1 LTVSSNKLSCRTPIF
16 ERQFSPYSYGFRPNK
31 SAHQAIEQA
40 RQYIEE
46 GYKYVV
52 DIDLEKFFD
61 KVQHD
66 KLMSLVAKSIE
77 DKPTLKLIRRFL
89 QAGIME
95 NGVVTVNREGHH
107 RAVL

>member
-1 LTVSSNKLSCRTPIF
+1 KLTPIF
-16 ERQFSPYSYGFRPNK
+16 EKQFSEYSYGFRPNR

-40 RQYIEE
+40 RSYIEE
-46 GYKYVV
+46 GYTYVV

-66 KLMSLVAKSIE
+66 KLMALIAKTID

-89 QAGIME
+89 QAGIM
-95 NGVVTVNREGHH
+95 
-107 RAVL
+107 